1 MSSIILNPVSNAIHT
16 STQLTGNEKLVT
28 IGPHGQ
34 PSTVSVDSILNK
46 VDDSIADRVEDQVMD
61 QILESV
67 DEKVDDLLDDKIDEA
82 LDLSNYFTKEQVN
95 TVIETSV
102 GNLATLTT
110 TNKENVVAAINEVK
124 GSIKNDNTLIPLY
137 SDPNLDFEATSNN
150 VDSYGYVGTL
160 QNINVNGDLILIDS
174 LAVYVREG
182 KSSPNLNT
190 PVWCRL
196 LKFVDGNWEIIYQ
209 STESKSIRDI
219 APETLFSFKMKA
231 ANEQNKLI
239 KYNDKIAI
247 VYVDAEDAPII
258 SSIQLGFKA
267 ILGIGGGIQNQ
278 FVNESTGVSNWAP
291 AFVIGYLSMA
301 DTPTNFV
308 TIENSQTITG
318 TKQFN
323 NGINISGKTFI
334 TSAIDGGELKVL
346 HNNSSKGFI
355 VRTVNGS
362 DDILPLELLSTNG
375 LDSYKYTFPT
385 KSGDVVL
392 NSNIGDG
399 LTITDGVVNC
409 NSTTI
414 KMTDNVTIE
423 DTIQSLLNRIEVLEQ
438 SIQDKSESVV
448 ENGNLNFS
456 NGANVESSTLK
467 LTNGRVE
474 GKKLIL

>member
-1 MSSIILNPVSNAIHT
+1 MSSIILNPVSNTIHT

-102 GNLATLTT
+102 GNLNTLTT

-124 GSIKNDNTLIPLY
+124 GSIKNDSNTTLTPLY
-137 SDPNLDFEATSNN
+137 SDPNLDFEATGNN

-174 LAVYVREG
+174 IAVYVREG

-209 STESKSIRDI
+209 STESKSIQNI

-231 ANEQNKLI
+231 VDDSNKLI
-239 KYNDKIAI
+239 KSSDRIAI
-247 VYVDAEDAPII
+247 VYVDSEDAPVL
-258 SSIQLGFKA
+258 SSTQLGFKSLSIPGGLSNA
-267 ILGIGGGIQNQ
+267 ITNSSPGN
-278 FVNESTGVSNWAP
+278 SAWAP

-301 DTPTNFV
+301 DSNYV
-308 TIENSQTITG
+308 NIENSQTITG

-323 NGINISGKTFI
+323 NGINISGKSFI

-346 HNNSSKGFI
+346 HNNSAKGFI

-362 DDILPLELLSTNG
+362 DDILPLEILSTNG
-375 LDSYKYTFPT
+375 
-385 KSGDVVL
+385 
-392 NSNIGDG
+392 
-399 LTITDGVVNC
+399 
-409 NSTTI
+409 
-414 KMTDNVTIE
+414 
-423 DTIQSLLNRIEVLEQ
+423 
-438 SIQDKSESVV
+438 
-448 ENGNLNFS
+448 
-456 NGANVESSTLK
+456 
-467 LTNGRVE
+467 
-474 GKKLIL
+474 